1 MGRHSTTRQAS
12 ASASSPSCSSR
23 PRLGARLLGN
33 YCPCRRRRCCCPFRR
48 RAANGI
54 TSAFALSLKLR
65 KLSINMRGQASI
77 NPPPLHPW
85 ASHTPSHRTPPQHG
99 KFLARLIFMLHVVQ
113 FCVFSLALSLSVRLH
128 GKPEASLS

>member
-12 ASASSPSCSSR
+12 ASSSLSR

-77 NPPPLHPW
+77 NPPHY
-85 ASHTPSHRTPPQHG
+85 THG
-99 KFLARLIFMLHVVQ
+99 LAIPHHIALPRNMANFRPGSAADFYAARRPVL
-113 FCVFSLALSLSVRLH
+113 CSLSLSLSLSVRLH